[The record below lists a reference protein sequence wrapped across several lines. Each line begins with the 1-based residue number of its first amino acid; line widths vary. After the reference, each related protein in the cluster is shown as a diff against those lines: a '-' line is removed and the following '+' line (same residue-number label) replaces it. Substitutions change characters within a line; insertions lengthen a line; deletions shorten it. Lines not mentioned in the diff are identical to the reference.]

1 MSVAEATVEPVTET
15 STASQRRAH
24 FTLAVLTLAYVVSFI
39 DRQAISLLAVPI
51 QRDLQL
57 SDMQLG
63 LLQGLAFATIYV
75 LAGLPLGRAADQYN
89 RRNIIMAG
97 VAVWSVMTAS
107 CGLARNYWAL
117 FACRAGVGIGEASLS
132 PAAYSMLA
140 DTYPPRRLP
149 AAMSAYNL
157 GPSIGS
163 GLAFLLGG
171 AILAAAG
178 DARILDL
185 GLPGLRD
192 VYPWQ
197 VTFLLLGALGIVVVA
212 LLAWV
217 PEPVRDVADVPGEAV
232 ISVGDTVR
240 FLRQHASTVLA
251 LIAGLALL
259 AIVSY
264 ATMTWY
270 ATMIVRTFGQA
281 VSQVGMTLGPVMIAG
296 SVAGN
301 ALGAWLAMRLADRG
315 VRAPYVA
322 GVLLVSIGVT
332 AANGI
337 TPLMP
342 TAPVTYAMSGLV
354 CVLNSMWMG
363 PAMAALHL
371 AVPSRMRAQATA
383 VTLLGTNLVGLGLG
397 PAAVAAITQYGFEDP
412 AQLRYSLAIVTAV
425 AGSMAVALI
434 GAGWRNFARRGND

>member
-1 MSVAEATVEPVTET
+1 MSVAGESVEPVTAT
-15 STASQRRAH
+15 SAESRGRAH

-57 SDMQLG
+57 TDMQLG

-75 LAGLPLGRAADQYN
+75 FAGLPLGRAADQYN

-97 VAVWSVMTAS
+97 VAMWSVMTAS
-107 CGLARNYWAL
+107 CGLARNYWTL
-117 FACRAGVGIGEASLS
+117 LACRAGVGIGEATLS
-132 PAAYSMLA
+132 PAAYSLLA
-140 DTYPPRRLP
+140 DRYPPRQLP

-178 DARILDL
+178 DARILEL
-185 GLPGLRD
+185 GLPGLRE

-197 VTFLLLGALGIVVVA
+197 VVFLLLGALGIVVVA

-217 PEPVRDVADVPGEAV
+217 PEPVREVAGVAGKADV
-232 ISVGDTVR
+232 SVGDTVR
-240 FLRQHASTVLA
+240 FLQLHASTVLA
-251 LIAGLALL
+251 LMAGLALL
-259 AIVSY
+259 AVVSY

-270 ATMIVRTFGQA
+270 ATMIVRTYGES
-281 VSQVGMTLGPVMIAG
+281 VSRVGMTLGPVMIAG

-301 ALGAWLAMRLADRG
+301 VLGAWLAMRLADRG
-315 VRAPYVA
+315 WRAPYVA

-337 TPLMP
+337 APLMP
-342 TAPVTYAMSGLV
+342 TAPLTYAMSGLV

-371 AVPSRMRAQATA
+371 AVPNRMRAQATA

-412 AQLRYSLAIVTAV
+412 AKLRYSIAIVTAV
-425 AGSMAVALI
+425 AGSLAIVLI
-434 GAGWRNFARRGND
+434 GAGWRNFARRRDD